1 MARKVPLTGYD
12 SRDEEKLNMNNLSF
26 KYKLV
31 PEKQCV
37 FFFLSPKYFIEW
49 MKLGYFPHPDF
60 RILCNVTIFIIFK
73 GMEIIHFRSDFN
85 EIILSYASEGENRS
99 KFSNSS

>member
-1 MARKVPLTGYD
+1 MAQKVPLTGYD

-37 FFFLSPKYFIEW
+37 FFFEHK
-49 MKLGYFPHPDF
+49 
-60 RILCNVTIFIIFK
+60 IF
-73 GMEIIHFRSDFN
+73 
-85 EIILSYASEGENRS
+85 Y
-99 KFSNSS
+99 

>member
-1 MARKVPLTGYD
+1 MAQKVPLTGYD

-37 FFFLSPKYFIEW
+37 FFFEHKIFYWGDEVGLFSPSWF
-49 MKLGYFPHPDF
+49 PDF
-60 RILCNVTIFIIFK
+60 V
-73 GMEIIHFRSDFN
+73 
-85 EIILSYASEGENRS
+85 
-99 KFSNSS
+99 